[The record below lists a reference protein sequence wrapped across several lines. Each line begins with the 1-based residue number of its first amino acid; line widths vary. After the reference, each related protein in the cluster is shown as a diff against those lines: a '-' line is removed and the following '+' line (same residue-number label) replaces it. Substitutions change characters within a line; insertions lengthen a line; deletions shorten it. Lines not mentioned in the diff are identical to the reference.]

1 VSNRI
6 LIVDD
11 QPANVLLLQA
21 VLADVADEM
30 LGLTDSKAAEQAFID
45 FMPDLVLLDLRMPEP
60 DGFEVM
66 RRLQRI
72 RERQDFVPVIV
83 LTADASDVAR
93 VQALDI
99 GADAVLAKPLDQD
112 EVISQVRLL
121 LQARHRDLGT
131 QSNERLARHGPPASA
146 MSPADELAG

>member
-1 VSNRI
+1 

-11 QPANVLLLQA
+11 QQANIFLLQA
-21 VLADVADEM
+21 VLADVADET
-30 LGLTDSKAAEQAFID
+30 LGLTDSEAAEQAFID
-45 FMPDLVLLDLRMPEP
+45 FRPDLVLLDLRMPKP

-72 RERQDFVPVIV
+72 RESQDFVPVIV

-112 EVISQVRLL
+112 EVISQVRSLL
-121 LQARHRDLGT
+121 HTRHLYLGT
-131 QSNERLARHGPPASA
+131 HSAEHRARQQRVASA
-146 MSPADELAG
+146 TGELTG